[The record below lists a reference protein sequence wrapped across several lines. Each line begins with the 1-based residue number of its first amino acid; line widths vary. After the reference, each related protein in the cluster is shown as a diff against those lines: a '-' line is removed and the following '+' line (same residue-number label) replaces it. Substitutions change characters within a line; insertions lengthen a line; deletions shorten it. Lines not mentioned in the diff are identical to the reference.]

1 MKWDKNS
8 REECYEPAPFLG
20 SVRRSSQGSAT
31 EGRPHTQAWA
41 ARNNGLAPGTP
52 QRRGETQGAYGRSG
66 SGDVVVGLGNV
77 PLGGSRG
84 GVLNTQAAPS
94 SSARAGELCW
104 ITTGRCEGALGLA
117 YDVLTS
123 T

>member
-1 MKWDKNS
+1 MS
-8 REECYEPAPFLG
+8 LLTFLG
-20 SVRRSSQGSAT
+20 SVRRSGQGSAT

-52 QRRGETQGAYGRSG
+52 QRQGETQGAYGRSG
-66 SGDVVVGLGNV
+66 PGDVVVGLGNV

-94 SSARAGELCW
+94 SSARGSCAGLRQGVAREPS
-104 ITTGRCEGALGLA
+104 G
-117 YDVLTS
+117 
-123 T
+123 